1 MLKDPVK
8 DRVTAMVRDVL
19 GPEMKAAGFRRSG
32 RTFWRDGP
40 DVCHVVSVKMNRWGS
55 RQHST
60 VGVALGVFWHRVE
73 AILENPSTGKVPP
86 PEHRCTFRIDLGRVV
101 AMPPKLEWRVT
112 RGSNLHAIGSDVWR
126 DLRRYGFA
134 WFEYRSDL
142 KRALEW
148 KRYAKPEGNGTYTMQ
163 EIVLPTAQVV
173 FKVMRGKRVGAVADL
188 KQFARN
194 GYAEDA
200 LKLARKL
207 RLPTREIARTHAR
220 LPFRHAAH

>member
-1 MLKDPVK
+1 MPPSRRARGGRIPPLAMGEHQPKDRPAPEITSGMLKDPVK

-112 RGSNLHAIGSDVWR
+112 RGSNLHAIGSDVRR
-126 DLRRYGFA
+126 DLRRYI
-134 WFEYRSDL
+134 L
-142 KRALEW
+142 
-148 KRYAKPEGNGTYTMQ
+148 
-163 EIVLPTAQVV
+163 
-173 FKVMRGKRVGAVADL
+173 RGSNTEA
-188 KQFARN
+188 
-194 GYAEDA
+194 
-200 LKLARKL
+200 
-207 RLPTREIARTHAR
+207 T
-220 LPFRHAAH
+220 